1 MAQSL
6 SLSNSSISELS
17 NKENVLDLSVEEVF
31 QSFSSSSGALS
42 SSLKASRPSSLSSFG
57 DLVSSSHKVPS
68 QEVKVKLPNGE
79 EVVLGEWSGWS
90 QSVARVP
97 VRLHVSNLPF
107 RYRLV
112 SLQLTSFTLPSVRE
126 HNLVQL
132 FSRVG
137 SVLEAEVIY
146 NDRGSKGFGFI
157 TMASREDASN
167 ALARLHRTVVE
178 GRLIQ
183 VNYATPK
190 KVATPR
196 KVGQVERARVSP
208 RDLVEAEIKLARAQ
222 LQVDMMRM
230 ELSVFRSDSC

>member
-112 SLQLTSFTLPSVRE
+112 GQSPAHQLQLSFCQGT
-126 HNLVQL
+126 QL
-132 FSRVG
+132 GTALQQGRVRVG
-137 SVLEAEVIY
+137 
-146 NDRGSKGFGFI
+146 G
-157 TMASREDASN
+157 
-167 ALARLHRTVVE
+167 
-178 GRLIQ
+178 
-183 VNYATPK
+183 
-190 KVATPR
+190 
-196 KVGQVERARVSP
+196 
-208 RDLVEAEIKLARAQ
+208 
-222 LQVDMMRM
+222 
-230 ELSVFRSDSC
+230 

>member
-112 SLQLTSFTLPSVRE
+112 FSQSPAHQLHLAFCQGTQLGAALQQGRVR
-126 HNLVQL
+126 L
-132 FSRVG
+132 G
-137 SVLEAEVIY
+137 
-146 NDRGSKGFGFI
+146 G
-157 TMASREDASN
+157 
-167 ALARLHRTVVE
+167 
-178 GRLIQ
+178 
-183 VNYATPK
+183 
-190 KVATPR
+190 
-196 KVGQVERARVSP
+196 
-208 RDLVEAEIKLARAQ
+208 
-222 LQVDMMRM
+222 
-230 ELSVFRSDSC
+230 

>member
-6 SLSNSSISELS
+6 SHSNSSISELS

-31 QSFSSSSGALS
+31 QSFSSSSGAGSLAEEKVISLS

-112 SLQLTSFTLPSVRE
+112 GQSPAHQLHLAFCQGTQLGAALQQGRV
-126 HNLVQL
+126 
-132 FSRVG
+132 RVG
-137 SVLEAEVIY
+137 G
-146 NDRGSKGFGFI
+146 RGHLQ
-157 TMASREDASN
+157 R
-167 ALARLHRTVVE
+167 
-178 GRLIQ
+178 
-183 VNYATPK
+183 
-190 KVATPR
+190 PR
-196 KVGQVERARVSP
+196 
-208 RDLVEAEIKLARAQ
+208 
-222 LQVDMMRM
+222 
-230 ELSVFRSDSC
+230 

>member
-31 QSFSSSSGALS
+31 QSFSSSSGAGSLAEEKVISLS

-90 QSVARVP
+90 QSARTDSLPAASLP

-107 RYRLV
+107 RYR
-112 SLQLTSFTLPSVRE
+112 
-126 HNLVQL
+126 
-132 FSRVG
+132 
-137 SVLEAEVIY
+137 
-146 NDRGSKGFGFI
+146 
-157 TMASREDASN
+157 
-167 ALARLHRTVVE
+167 
-178 GRLIQ
+178 
-183 VNYATPK
+183 
-190 KVATPR
+190 
-196 KVGQVERARVSP
+196 
-208 RDLVEAEIKLARAQ
+208 
-222 LQVDMMRM
+222 
-230 ELSVFRSDSC
+230 SVFSISG

>member
-112 SLQLTSFTLPSVRE
+112 GQSPAHQLHLALCQGTQLGAALQQGRV
-126 HNLVQL
+126 
-132 FSRVG
+132 RVG
-137 SVLEAEVIY
+137 
-146 NDRGSKGFGFI
+146 G
-157 TMASREDASN
+157 
-167 ALARLHRTVVE
+167 
-178 GRLIQ
+178 
-183 VNYATPK
+183 
-190 KVATPR
+190 
-196 KVGQVERARVSP
+196 
-208 RDLVEAEIKLARAQ
+208 
-222 LQVDMMRM
+222 
-230 ELSVFRSDSC
+230 

>member
-90 QSVARVP
+90 QSVASVP

-112 SLQLTSFTLPSVRE
+112 GQSPAHQLHLAFCQGTQLGAALQQGRV
-126 HNLVQL
+126 
-132 FSRVG
+132 RVG
-137 SVLEAEVIY
+137 
-146 NDRGSKGFGFI
+146 G
-157 TMASREDASN
+157 
-167 ALARLHRTVVE
+167 
-178 GRLIQ
+178 
-183 VNYATPK
+183 
-190 KVATPR
+190 
-196 KVGQVERARVSP
+196 
-208 RDLVEAEIKLARAQ
+208 
-222 LQVDMMRM
+222 
-230 ELSVFRSDSC
+230 